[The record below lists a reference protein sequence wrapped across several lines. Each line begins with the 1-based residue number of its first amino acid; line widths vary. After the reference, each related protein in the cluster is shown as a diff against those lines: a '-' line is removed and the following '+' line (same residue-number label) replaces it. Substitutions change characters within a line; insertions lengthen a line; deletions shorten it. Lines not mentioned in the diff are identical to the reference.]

1 MSDVT
6 RVNWRCPS
14 CDKQPEGD
22 NFRIQIVE
30 TRSGLA
36 LIDWIR
42 GDDREGLFCVPE
54 GQPISSAEDLLG
66 HITIFEGCL
75 SCFSAECDSNPLAKC
90 IFKMMWSLMGKYKIP
105 RPKHG
110 GHWISSKF

>member
-6 RVNWRCPS
+6 ASVWRCPN

-22 NFRIQIVE
+22 NFRVQLIE

-42 GDDREGLFCVPE
+42 GDNREGLFCVPE
-54 GQPISSAEDLLG
+54 GQSISSAEDLFG
-66 HITIFEGCL
+66 HITIFEGCAL
-75 SCFSAECDSNPLAKC
+75 CFSEECEKNPLAKSL
-90 IFKMMWSLMGKYKIP
+90 FKLLWAIMGKHKIP
-105 RPKHG
+105 RPQHG
-110 GHWISSKF
+110 GHWIHAKF